1 MILSKNQILIYIRKT
16 FSLTLVLCLICIG
29 IIGSVWSV
37 NVYKSRILAADSDPS
52 YIKGYTNVLM
62 VGVDKD
68 GIRTDVIMFAQYDR
82 VDKKISILQIP
93 RDTYDETNRIDK
105 KINSSYQTFKN
116 GKLTTDIAGVYKAVE
131 NITGHK
137 IDNYILVNTK
147 GFKDIIDSMGG
158 VEFNVPQRME
168 YEDPYQD
175 LYIDLY
181 PGMQHLDGDK
191 AEQLVR
197 FRGYPTADLQR
208 TKVQRDFLMAALDK
222 LLSPEG
228 ILKISSVKDAA
239 IKNFDTDM
247 SEADLLAYMGLLMDN
262 EITSEDIT
270 FFSLEGDVVDMGG
283 SYFKPDKEK
292 NRINFKK
299 YFVDEST
306 LDKVSDAEVK
316 LRNKLLA
323 DAGTEKISVDYS
335 AKKVNP
341 WEKMTSKVRIIDASG
356 GTKDVDYIKS
366 VLTSLGY
373 GNKPIVYTSGLV
385 YNNSRIIAKENT
397 QVAHNIAQ
405 ALSYEQLVIGKGKT
419 GDFDV
424 VIVLGKDAN
433 E

>member
-1 MILSKNQILIYIRKT
+1 MILSKNQILLYMRKT
-16 FSLTLVLCLICIG
+16 LSLTLVLCLICIG
-29 IIGSVWSV
+29 AIGAVWAV
-37 NVYKSRILAADSDPS
+37 NVYESRILTAESDPS

-68 GIRTDVIMFAQYDR
+68 GVRTDVIMFAQYDR
-82 VDKKISILQIP
+82 IDKKISILQIP
-93 RDTYDETNRIDK
+93 RDTYDETNKIDK

-116 GKLTTDIAGVYKAVE
+116 GKLTTDIYGVYKSVE

-137 IDNYILVNTK
+137 IDNYVLVNTK
-147 GFKDIIDSMGG
+147 GFRDIIDSMGG
-158 VEFNVPQRME
+158 VDFKVPQRME

-228 ILKISSVKDAA
+228 LLKLTAVKDAA
-239 IKNFDTDM
+239 MENFETDL
-247 SEADLLAYMGLLMDN
+247 SEADILSYIGLLMDN

-283 SYFKPDKEK
+283 SYFMPDKDK
-292 NRINFKK
+292 NRINFEK

-306 LDKVSDAEVK
+306 LDKVSDAEIK

-323 DAGTEKISVDYS
+323 DSGTKKVSVDYS
-335 AKKVNP
+335 VKTVSP
-341 WEKMTSKVRIIDASG
+341 WERMTSKVRIVDASG
-356 GTKDVDYIKS
+356 GKADVEYVKS
-366 VLTSLGY
+366 TLTSLGY
-373 GNKPIVYTSGLV
+373 GNKPVVYTSGLV
-385 YNNSRIIAKENT
+385 YNTSRMIAKEDLK
-397 QVAHNIAQ
+397 VAHNIAQ
-405 ALSYEQLVIGKGKT
+405 GLGYEELVIGSGKT
-419 GDFDV
+419 GDFDI
-424 VIVLGKDAN
+424 VIVLGNDN
-433 E
+433 G